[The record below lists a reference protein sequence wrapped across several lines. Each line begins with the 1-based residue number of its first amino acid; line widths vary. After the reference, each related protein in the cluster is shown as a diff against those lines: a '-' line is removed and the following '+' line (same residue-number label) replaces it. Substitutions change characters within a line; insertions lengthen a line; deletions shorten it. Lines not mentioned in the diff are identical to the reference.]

1 MEDKKNIKKIDEFID
16 NLSDFDY
23 DRTEYTKEEIDQYE
37 EEGRIRIK
45 ENIAKLGI
53 KRKRAANIDKD
64 TYNKIINGLRDK
76 GELTLTYDEINKKHM
91 ELFNSPYI
99 EPKNNKSNNE

>member
-53 KRKRAANIDKD
+53 KRKKSPITMEQYNENI
-64 TYNKIINGLRDK
+64 NKLREQ
-76 GELTLTYDEINKKHM
+76 GHLSMTIEEINDFHM
-91 ELFNSPYI
+91 RRFGCPYI
-99 EPKNNKSNNE
+99 EPKNNTGNI

>member
-1 MEDKKNIKKIDEFID
+1 MENKKNIKKIDEFID

-23 DRTEYTKEEIDQYE
+23 DRTEYTEQEIEQYE

-53 KRKRAANIDKD
+53 KRKRSAQINME
-64 TYNKIINGLRDK
+64 TYNKIINDLRDS
-76 GELTLTYDEINKKHM
+76 GELTLTYDEINKTHM

-99 EPKNNKSNNE
+99 EPKNNKNNNE